1 MSFLKNMSKFV
12 DTNKGANSD
21 SLFKKLS
28 ERPSSNSQLSTPPT
42 TFSSRLSSY
51 LKFDDDS
58 IINYAPPIIYSLF
71 GIAQLLISFF
81 TTAISFNHF
90 IYLIMIILFTNFLK
104 KLCNLGYTLLAWFF
118 AILPLL
124 FLFIKLLLVVLMI
137 IGD

>member
-12 DTNKGANSD
+12 DSNKGATD

-28 ERPSSNSQLSTPPT
+28 DRQSSNSQLSSPT
-42 TFSSRLSSY
+42 TFSSRFSSF
-51 LKFDDDS
+51 LKFDDES
-58 IINYAPPIIYSLF
+58 IINYAPPIIYLLF

-90 IYLIMIILFTNFLK
+90 IYFIMIILFTNFLK

-124 FLFIKLLLVVLMI
+124 FLFVKLLLVVLMI

>member
-12 DTNKGANSD
+12 DNNKGANSH
-21 SLFKKLS
+21 SLFQKLS
-28 ERPSSNSQLSTPPT
+28 NSDSQPT
-42 TFSSRLSSY
+42 TFSSRFSSY
-51 LKFDDDS
+51 LKFDDES
-58 IINYAPPIIYSLF
+58 IINYAPPIIYLLF

-90 IYLIMIILFTNFLK
+90 IYFIIVILFTNFLK
-104 KLCNLGYTLLAWFF
+104 KLCTLGYTLLAWFF

-124 FLFIKLLLVVLMI
+124 FLFVKLLLVVLMI